1 MKIQYNTDKTV
12 NGNQKHQ
19 DYFSTQIAEQLA
31 RFQSDISRIE
41 VHISDENGKKE
52 GSNNIRCL
60 LEARIEGKQ
69 PFAVSC
75 MADTIDL
82 AVNGANDKL
91 KASSETTIGRQNN
104 G

>member
-82 AVNGANDKL
+82 AVTGAIDKL
-91 KASSETTIGRQNN
+91 KASLETTIGRQNN

>member
-82 AVNGANDKL
+82 AVNGAIDKL
-91 KASSETTIGRQNN
+91 KASLETTIGRQNN
-104 G
+104 D

>member
-82 AVNGANDKL
+82 AVTGAIDKL

>member
-82 AVNGANDKL
+82 AVNGAIDKL
-91 KASSETTIGRQNN
+91 KASLETTIGRQNN
-104 G
+104 Y